1 MEGKAACSGKSWLL
15 STGAERKYYN
25 DSELILRYS
34 VASPR
39 VNKTSV
45 LETDCISSAKLRPHT
60 DSDGLP
66 ERAVEGNEDIGIV
79 MHTTVM
85 NHRSYYYAVKK
96 GYYITCLSS
105 NNRNTTRRSRNAPNL
120 RREILKWK

>member
-45 LETDCISSAKLRPHT
+45 LETDCISSEKLRPHT
-60 DSDGLP
+60 DSNGLP
-66 ERAVEGNEDIGIV
+66 ERAVEGNED
-79 MHTTVM
+79 
-85 NHRSYYYAVKK
+85 HRDRYVHNCYQSPD
-96 GYYITCLSS
+96 LL
-105 NNRNTTRRSRNAPNL
+105 L
-120 RREILKWK
+120 RREERILHYTFVLK